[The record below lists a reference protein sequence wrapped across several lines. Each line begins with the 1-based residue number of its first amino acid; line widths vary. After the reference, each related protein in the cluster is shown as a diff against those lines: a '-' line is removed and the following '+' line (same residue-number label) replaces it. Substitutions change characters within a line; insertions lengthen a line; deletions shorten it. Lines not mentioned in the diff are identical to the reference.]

1 MKEEPSIEELCAP
14 LSAKKMPKSQLY
26 TSDHRPRTGD
36 EAIKQQRIT
45 SAFGSNWSKAIRD
58 KKRKQR
64 ADTQADQRREKAND

>member
-1 MKEEPSIEELCAP
+1 MKDEPSIEELCAP

-45 SAFGSNWSKAIRD
+45 SAFGPNWSKAVRA
-58 KKRKQR
+58 KKRM
-64 ADTQADQRREKAND
+64 EKTND